1 MASINFGHRE
11 ITSKIVY
18 FGTIGAGTNTNVRT
32 LHGLVAARD
41 KSRLHRFGPPDSREE
56 SCFFE
61 YVTSHTV
68 VPGFATRFRVYS
80 MPGGIE
86 DPIHRAEVLAGTDG
100 VVFVADA
107 RPGRDDATETAL
119 HELEE
124 LLEDQALSIE
134 RVPIV
139 LQVNHGDAP
148 DAQPADVVADRL
160 LADFRTRSG
169 RTLTVPV
176 VAAVARVMRGVAESH
191 DMMVDEIGR
200 RLRDNLSGDLDQ
212 ITLRVDGVAPF
223 DDEDVIA
230 RHLANIET
238 TDHGALALAVKD
250 MGVSLQARYASMSPA
265 HRIEVAF
272 QTRDLIGTRPV
283 HVVGAQLAGD
293 QVLVDVVVEKIS
305 GGDARR
311 IAIVLENRPMDDA
324 PIARNTTARGVHP
337 RESPVANLPERIEVR
352 RPQRDFPPVW
362 YGMAGIAGGTLI
374 GLLAGYLVFSPFG

>member
-18 FGTIGAGTNTNVRT
+18 FGPIGAGTNTNVRT

-80 MPGGIE
+80 MPGGIA
-86 DPIHRAEVLAGTDG
+86 DPIHRAEVLAGADG

-107 RPGRDDATETAL
+107 RPGREEAAELAL
-119 HELEE
+119 QELEG

-148 DAQPADVVADRL
+148 DAEPANTVSSRL
-160 LADFRTRSG
+160 LSSFRTRAG
-169 RTLTVPV
+169 RTLNLPV
-176 VAAVARVMRGVAESH
+176 IPAVAKAMRGVAESH
-191 DMMVDEIGR
+191 DAMIEELGH

-230 RHLANIET
+230 RHLATIET

-265 HRIEVAF
+265 HRIAVPF

-283 HVVGAQLAGD
+283 HVVGAQLSGD
-293 QVLVDVVVEKIS
+293 QVLVDIVVEKIS

-311 IAIVLENRPMDDA
+311 VAIVLENRPMDDT
-324 PIARNTTARGVHP
+324 PILRTTTARGVPH
-337 RESPVANLPERIEVR
+337 RDSPVANLPERIDVP

-362 YGMAGIAGGTLI
+362 YGMAGAAGGMLI